1 MARITMWKMTVPI
14 PRRHSR
20 RPAAF
25 AAIVSLALGAWAT
38 PGFAEDEGPEA
49 LIRQGVA
56 LRRNGEES
64 KAYGYF
70 RRAYETA
77 PTPRSTAQYGLSS
90 VAVGKYAE
98 AEWLLSA
105 AIASGDPW
113 TMEHGAE
120 LQKGRIMARGKLG
133 TVILAGVP
141 PDATIALGGR
151 TVGHLAADRAVR
163 WTPGATR
170 VHLEAAGHEPYDGE
184 VTFPAP
190 GREGRLTVSMRSV
203 NEPAATTPVAPVPA
217 QPVAVADPPAAVPV
231 DAHHDE
237 KIASRDEPGTPTSGW
252 RRPVIWT
259 ALGLGAASVAF
270 GVFETIQYRSKINDF
285 NDPTRMPLC
294 RDGGGMIAG
303 GSECSR
309 LASDGDHA
317 KTLSIVGYAA
327 GGALLA
333 AGVILLLTDTSA
345 PAATSVTRGDGSRA
359 GTGRDRRFRE
369 GLTMDCAPGLGSVGG
384 ASCRVRF

>member
-1 MARITMWKMTVPI
+1 MWKTVTVPA
-14 PRRHSR
+14 
-20 RPAAF
+20 RPSWRPSAIAAL
-25 AAIVSLALGAWAT
+25 VSLALGAWAT
-38 PGFAEDEGPEA
+38 PCAAEDEGPEA

-77 PTPRSTAQYGLSS
+77 PTPRSTAQFGLSS

-113 TMEHGAE
+113 TVEHGAE
-120 LQKGRIMARGKLG
+120 LQKGRTMARSKLG
-133 TVILAGVP
+133 TVILDGVP
-141 PDATIALGGR
+141 ADVTIALGGR
-151 TVGHLAADRAVR
+151 TLGRVGADHAVR
-163 WTPGATR
+163 WTPGATQ
-170 VHLEAAGHEPYDGE
+170 VHLEAAGHEPYDRE

-190 GREGRLTVSMRSV
+190 GKEFRLTVSMRSLT
-203 NEPAATTPVAPVPA
+203 EPVATTPAAPVA
-217 QPVAVADPPAAVPV
+217 APVAAPPAAVPV
-231 DAHHDE
+231 DAHPDE
-237 KIASRDEPGTPTSGW
+237 KIAARDVPAAPTSGW
-252 RRPVIWT
+252 RRPVSWT
-259 ALGLGAASVAF
+259 ALGLGTASVAF
-270 GVFETIQYRSKINDF
+270 GVFETLQYRSKTNAF
-285 NDPTRMPLC
+285 NDPMRMPLC
-294 RDGGGMIAG
+294 REGSGMIVG
-303 GSECSR
+303 GSECAR

-345 PAATSVTRGDGSRA
+345 PATTSV
-359 GTGRDRRFRE
+359 
-369 GLTMDCAPGLGSVGG
+369 GLTMDCAPWLGSVGG

>member
-1 MARITMWKMTVPI
+1 MWKTTVPGRH
-14 PRRHSR
+14 PARR
-20 RPAAF
+20 
-25 AAIVSLALGAWAT
+25 AAIFAVAWLALGAGAT

-49 LIRQGVA
+49 LIRQGVS

-70 RRAYETA
+70 RRAYEMA
-77 PTPRSTAQYGLSS
+77 PTPRSTAQFGLSS

-113 TMEHGAE
+113 TVEHGAE
-120 LQKGRIMARGKLG
+120 LEKGRTTARGKLG
-133 TVILAGVP
+133 TVILDGVP

-151 TVGHLAADRAVR
+151 TQGRLAADRAVR
-163 WTPGATR
+163 FIPGATQ
-170 VHLEAAGHEPYDGE
+170 VHLEAAGHEPYDRE

-190 GREGRLTVSMRSV
+190 GREARLTVSMRPLS
-203 NEPAATTPVAPVPA
+203 EPVATTPVAPPPTQPIA
-217 QPVAVADPPAAVPV
+217 AADAPVAVPL

-237 KIASRDEPGTPTSGW
+237 SMAAHDVSTASTSGW
-252 RRPVIWT
+252 RRPLGWT
-259 ALGLGAASVAF
+259 ALGLGTASVVF
-270 GVFETIQYRSKINDF
+270 GVFETLQYRSKINEF
-285 NDPTRMPLC
+285 NDPMRMPLC
-294 RDGGGMIAG
+294 REGGGTIVG
-303 GSECSR
+303 GSECAR

-327 GGALLA
+327 GGALLT

-345 PAATSVTRGDGSRA
+345 AAPTSVARGDGRPA
-359 GTGRDRRFRE
+359 GAGRDRRFTD
-369 GLTMDCAPGLGSVGG
+369 GLMMDCSPWLGSVGG